1 MTSRPFRIAIG
12 GDELV
17 GVIHLPAGGPSPCVV
32 ACHGMGASKDG
43 DKYLE
48 LGRELPAA
56 GSRWRASTSAAGA
69 APTPERWP

>member
-1 MTSRPFRIAIG
+1 
-12 GDELV
+12 
-17 GVIHLPAGGPSPCVV
+17 
-32 ACHGMGASKDG
+32 MGASKDG